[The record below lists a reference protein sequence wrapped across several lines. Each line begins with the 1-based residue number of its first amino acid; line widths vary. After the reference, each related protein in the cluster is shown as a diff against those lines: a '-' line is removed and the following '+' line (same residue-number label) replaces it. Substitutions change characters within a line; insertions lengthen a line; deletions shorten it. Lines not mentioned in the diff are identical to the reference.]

1 MKIKTLIPILFLV
14 LSSLILA
21 ACGSAAAQNVNDPT
35 AVPIVDDFNVVAEG
49 RLVPK
54 ESVQLSFV
62 TAGQVAEILVQE
74 GQAVKAGDVLARLGE
89 REPLEASLAGAELEL
104 LTSKL
109 ELSAAR
115 LEQLNA
121 QKTYDD
127 LYEKWPAQATLA
139 QQDLNDARQAVHDT
153 ERNLNY
159 LSGTAAQFDVDAAWS
174 QVVLAKDALENAEEK
189 FEPYANKPDD
199 NLTRAAYQSRLA
211 LAQKSYDAAVRNYN
225 ATKGTAN
232 AFDISQAE
240 ASYRIAQAR
249 LAQAQKDYDE
259 LVDGPDPD
267 EVALAEAAIEA
278 AQNRVSAGEGRIA
291 SAQANIAAA
300 QAALQDMELTAAFD
314 GTIVNLDLIVGERV
328 LPSAP
333 VAVLA
338 DFSQW
343 YVETDNLTEIEVV
356 DVTESQPV
364 TIEPDALPEVVLSG
378 HVDRIEDIFE
388 EKRGDI
394 TYTAR
399 ILVDEMDP
407 RLRWGMTVVVTFEE

>member
-1 MKIKTLIPILFLV
+1 MKIKTLIPILFLA

-54 ESVQLSFV
+54 ESIQLSFV

-89 REPLEASLAGAELEL
+89 REPLEASLSGTELEL

-127 LYEKWPAQATLA
+127 LYENWPAQATLA

-174 QVVLAKDALENAEEK
+174 QVVLAKDVLEDAEEK
-189 FEPYANKPDD
+189 FEPYANKPED
-199 NLTRAAYQSRLA
+199 NLTRAAYQSRFA

-278 AQNRVSAGEGRIA
+278 AQRRVSAGEGRIA

-314 GTIVNLDLIVGERV
+314 GTIVNLDLIVGEQV
-328 LPSAP
+328 SPGAP

-407 RLRWGMTVVVTFEE
+407 RLRWGMTVVV